1 MNPVTVSYAPHIHNH
16 ASTSHI
22 MRDVLIALSPAL
34 AGSVLI
40 FGMRAAVVIFMCV
53 ASAVVFEWGYQKIM
67 KKQETI
73 SDLSACVTGLLLAF
87 NLPVDI
93 PLWQAVFGSG
103 VAIILVKQFFGGIG
117 KNFANPALTARVVML
132 ISFPTAMST
141 WAEVPNAVSSAT
153 PLELVQTGALQYM
166 PSNLDLFLGL
176 HGGSLGETSELALII
191 GGVYLIA
198 RRVIT
203 WHIPVSFIGT
213 VYILTAILGEQP
225 TVQLLAGGLFI
236 GAIFM
241 ATDYPT
247 SPQTNSGRLIFGL
260 GCGLLT
266 VIIRVW
272 GNYPEG
278 VSFAI
283 LFMNCIVPFINKL
296 TMHHALGGKKA

>member
-1 MNPVTVSYAPHIHNH
+1 
-16 ASTSHI
+16 